1 MNDAQ
6 LHQRASEIFLRVRR
20 LPPEEREHAIN
31 AAAQGDGYLIAE
43 VRSLLAFDEGQS
55 FSAEDSTHATRTD
68 LYDAPA
74 TIGPYTVLAPIGRGG
89 SGRVYLAEQQTP
101 IRRRVAIKVVPMAAG
116 SGELAARFEVERRA
130 LEAADHPN
138 IARVLDAGRT
148 ADGSPYL
155 VMDLVEGV
163 PITDYCHTKRL
174 GVPERVGLMLKVAG
188 AVEHVHRL
196 GVIHRDLKPAN
207 ILVAETE
214 SGPEPR
220 VLDFGIAKPV
230 AGALAEESP
239 QTSGLPIGTPS
250 YMAPEQT
257 LIGGGGR
264 PIDTRADVYGLGA
277 VLYELLAGRPPI
289 EAGGDPIE
297 VLRRIREQVPPPAS
311 RSAGA
316 RRAPASMLAD
326 LDRILARSL
335 EKSPE
340 RRYPSAGAW
349 ADDLSRCLRCE
360 PIEAR
365 SPTVAY
371 RLMRF
376 GQRNRAGVG
385 VAVIVFL
392 AAALGVAG
400 LITGKIEAERQRS
413 IAVEHAV
420 ETDRQRAIA
429 VEHAAAQE
437 EINRF
442 LTEDLLGA
450 ASPDEM
456 GGDVSAL
463 DLLRRASALLPD
475 RFPERPLIAGS
486 IHHTLGA
493 TFAQLGDHDNADRH
507 IERALSLR
515 RGSLGPNAP
524 DTVRTEIV
532 SANMLIRR
540 QRMQE
545 ALGATRAAADRA
557 RRVLGPDDPSLYAAL
572 NDLGVLLADTGEHAE
587 AIELLTDALEHRR
600 RLLGDRH
607 HAVLTTTANLAN
619 AYDAAGE
626 PQRSLAMLKDALE
639 IAESLPA
646 PPRFTLLGLHNNIG
660 ATYQGLGE
668 HRAAA
673 PHLQRAVE
681 LAEQV
686 LSPDHPATLI
696 IMGNHAGL
704 EADTGDPAHAAEL
717 YRRIAE
723 RTTAL
728 YGGDT
733 PDTLNARYGMHNAI
747 WKAGRSE
754 EAAAGFEAL
763 LPDVARVFGETHWME
778 AATRR
783 ALAMALIDAGRAPEA
798 LPHAEQAHR
807 SLLNT
812 LGPDHE
818 RTVNAKGTVERA
830 RAEAER
836 AIPGG

>member
-1 MNDAQ
+1 MNDAK
-6 LHQRASEIFLRVRR
+6 LHQRASEIFLQVRR

-31 AAAQGDGYLIAE
+31 DAADGDEHLIAE
-43 VRSLLAFDEGQS
+43 VRSLLAFDEDQS
-55 FSAEDSTHATRTD
+55 FSAEDSTHATRPEF
-68 LYDAPA
+68 YDAPA
-74 TIGPYTVLAPIGRGG
+74 TIGPYTLLAPLGRGG
-89 SGRVYLAEQQTP
+89 SGRVYLAEQHSP

-116 SGELAARFEVERRA
+116 SDELAARFEVERRA

-163 PITDYCHTKRL
+163 PITDYCNTKRL
-174 GVPERVGLMLKVAG
+174 GVPERVDLMLKVAG
-188 AVEHVHRL
+188 AIEHVHRL

-214 SGPEPR
+214 AGPEPR

-277 VLYELLAGRPPI
+277 VLYELIAGKPPI

-297 VLRRIREQVPPPAS
+297 VLRRIREHVPPPAS
-311 RSAGA
+311 RSTQGL
-316 RRAPASMLAD
+316 RAPASMLAD

-340 RRYPSAGAW
+340 RRYSSAGAW

-385 VAVIVFL
+385 VAAIVFL
-392 AAALGVAG
+392 AAAVGVAG
-400 LITGKIEAERQRS
+400 LITGRIEAERQRS
-413 IAVEHAV
+413 
-420 ETDRQRAIA
+420 IA

-463 DLLRRASALLPD
+463 DLLKRASALLPD

-507 IERALSLR
+507 VQQALRIR
-515 RGSLGPNAP
+515 RSSLGPDAP

-532 SANMLIRR
+532 NANMLIRR

-557 RRVLGPDDPSLYAAL
+557 RSILGPDDPSLYAAL
-572 NDLGVLLADTGEHAE
+572 NDLGVVLADTGEHAE

-607 HAVLTTTANLAN
+607 HAVLTTTANLAI
-619 AYDAAGE
+619 AYDNAGQ
-626 PQRSLAMLKDALE
+626 PRRSLAMLEEALA

-686 LSPDHPATLI
+686 LSTDHPATLI
-696 IMGNHAGL
+696 IMGNLAGL
-704 EADTGDPAHAAEL
+704 ESDTGDPETAAEL
-717 YRRIAE
+717 YRGIVE
-723 RTTAL
+723 RTTEL

-733 PDTLNARYGMHNAI
+733 PDTLNARYGMYNAI
-747 WKAGRSE
+747 WKAGRAE
-754 EAAAGFEAL
+754 EAANGFRAL
-763 LPDVARVFGETHWME
+763 LPDILRVFGEGHRMD
-778 AATRR
+778 AMTRIS
-783 ALAMALIDAGRAPEA
+783 LGVALIDAGDPGPAIDLAE
-798 LPHAEQAHR
+798 HAHAI
-807 SLLNT
+807 LLN
-812 LGPDHE
+812 LYGPDNDDTISAA
-818 RTVNAKGTVERA
+818 RLAERA
-830 RAEAER
+830 RTAANS
-836 AIPGG
+836 PP

>member
-1 MNDAQ
+1 MNEAQ
-6 LHQRASEIFLRVRR
+6 LHQRASEIFLAVRS
-20 LPPEEREHAIN
+20 LPDPQRAEAIERDAES
-31 AAAQGDGYLIAE
+31 DPRLIAE
-43 VRSLLAFDEGQS
+43 VQSLLAFDH
-55 FSAEDSTHATRTD
+55 AEPPEDDTTPSGHQVPP
-68 LYDAPA
+68 YDAPPS
-74 TIGPYTVLAPIGRGG
+74 IGPYRILAPIGRGG
-89 SGRVYLAEQQTP
+89 SGRVYLAEQDTP

-163 PITDYCHTKRL
+163 PITDFCNAKGL

-188 AVEHVHRL
+188 AIEHVHRL

-207 ILVAETE
+207 ILVAETDT
-214 SGPEPR
+214 GPEPK

-230 AGALAEESP
+230 AGTLAEDSP

-257 LIGGGGR
+257 LIGGGGK

-277 VLYELLAGRPPI
+277 VLYELIAGHPPI

-297 VLRRIREQVPPPAS
+297 VLRRIREQVPPPAG
-311 RSAGA
+311 RSSEGV
-316 RRAPASMLAD
+316 RASASMMAD

-340 RRYPSAGAW
+340 RRYSGAGAW
-349 ADDLSRCLRCE
+349 AADLARCLRCE

-376 GQRNRAGVG
+376 SQRNRAGV
-385 VAVIVFL
+385 AAAIVVCF
-392 AAALGVAG
+392 AAALAIAG
-400 LITGKIEAERQRS
+400 LIAGRIEA
-413 IAVEHAV
+413 
-420 ETDRQRAIA
+420 DRQRAIA

-450 ASPDEM
+450 ASPNEM

-463 DLLRRASALLPD
+463 DLVRRASALVPG
-475 RFPERPLIAGS
+475 RFPQRPVIAAS

-493 TFAQLGDHDNADRH
+493 TFAQLGDHESAERH
-507 IERALSLR
+507 LSEAFQLR
-515 RGSLGPNAP
+515 RASLGPDAP
-524 DTVRTEIV
+524 ETVRTEIAR
-532 SANMLIRR
+532 ANLLIRR
-540 QRMQE
+540 QQMQE
-545 ALGATRAAADRA
+545 AAEASRAATDRA
-557 RRVLGPDDPSLYAAL
+557 RRILGPDDPSLYTAI
-572 NDLGVLLADTGEHAE
+572 NDLGILLSDTGEHAE
-587 AIELLTDALEHRR
+587 AIELLTDALKHRR

-607 HAVLTTTANLAN
+607 HAVLATASNLAI
-619 AYDAAGE
+619 AYDNAGE
-626 PQRSLAMLKDALE
+626 TRRSLAMLKEALT

-646 PPRFTLLGLHNNIG
+646 PPRFSLLGLHNNIG

-668 HRAAA
+668 PRAAA
-673 PHLQRAVE
+673 PHLRRAVE
-681 LAEQV
+681 LAEEV

-696 IMGNHAGL
+696 IMGNLAGL
-704 EADTGDPAHAAEL
+704 ESDTGDPETAAEL
-717 YRRIAE
+717 YRGIVE
-723 RTTAL
+723 RTTEL

-733 PDTLNARYGMHNAI
+733 PDTLNARYGMYNAV
-747 WKAGRSE
+747 WKAGRAK
-754 EAAAGFEAL
+754 EAADGFRAL
-763 LPDVARVFGETHWME
+763 LPDILRVFGEGHRMD
-778 AATRR
+778 AMTRIS
-783 ALAMALIDAGRAPEA
+783 LGVALIDAGDPRAAIDLAE
-798 LPHAEQAHR
+798 HAHAI
-807 SLLNT
+807 LLN
-812 LGPDHE
+812 LYGPDNDD
-818 RTVNAKGTVERA
+818 TVSAARLAERA
-830 RAEAER
+830 RTAANSR
-836 AIPGG
+836 P

>member
-1 MNDAQ
+1 MNERE
-6 LHQRASEIFLRVRR
+6 LHRLASEIFLRVRG
-20 LPPEEREHAIN
+20 LSEQERESALRE
-31 AAAQGDGYLIAE
+31 AADSQDPEGRLIAE
-43 VRSLLAFDEGQS
+43 VRGLLAFDEHQAIS
-55 FSAEDSTHATRTD
+55 DETDDQPSRTD
-68 LYDAPA
+68 FADAPA
-74 TIGPYTVLAPIGRGG
+74 NIGPYTVLAPIGRGG
-89 SGRVYLAEQQTP
+89 SGRVYLAEQTTP

-163 PITDYCHTKRL
+163 PITDYCNANRL
-174 GVPERVGLMLKVAG
+174 GVPERIGLMLKVAG
-188 AVEHVHRL
+188 AIEHVHRL

-207 ILVAETE
+207 ILVAETDAG
-214 SGPEPR
+214 SEPR

-230 AGALAEESP
+230 AGELADESP
-239 QTSGLPIGTPS
+239 VTSGLPIGTPS

-257 LIGGGGR
+257 LIGGEGR

-277 VLYELLAGRPPI
+277 VLYELIAGKPPV
-289 EAGGDPIE
+289 ESGGDPIE
-297 VLRRIREQVPPPAS
+297 VLRRIREQVPPAAS
-311 RSAGA
+311 RSATGL
-316 RRAPASMLAD
+316 RAPGSMLAD

-335 EKSPE
+335 EKSPD

-349 ADDLSRCLRCE
+349 AADLSRCLRCE

-371 RLMRF
+371 RLVRF
-376 GQRNRAGVG
+376 SQRNRAGVAAG
-385 VAVIVFL
+385 LLVLVASGL
-392 AAALGVAG
+392 ALAGLVAG
-400 LITGKIEAERQRS
+400 RIEAERQRS
-413 IAVEHAV
+413 
-420 ETDRQRAIA
+420 IA

-463 DLLRRASALLPD
+463 DLLQRASALLPG

-486 IHHTLGA
+486 VHHTLGA
-493 TFAQLGDHDNADRH
+493 AFAQLGDHDSADRH
-507 IERALSLR
+507 IAEALRLR
-515 RGSLGPNAP
+515 RSTLGPDAP

-540 QRMQE
+540 QRMSE
-545 ALGATRAAADRA
+545 ALDATRVAADRA
-557 RRVLGPDDPSLYAAL
+557 RRILGPDDPSLYAAL

-587 AIELLTDALEHRR
+587 AIELLTNALEHRR

-607 HAVLTTTANLAN
+607 HAVLTTTANLAF
-619 AYDAAGE
+619 AYDSAGE
-626 PQRSLAMLKDALE
+626 PRRSLAMLIDALA

-660 ATYQGLGE
+660 ATYQDLGE
-668 HRAAA
+668 PRAAA
-673 PHLQRAVE
+673 PHLSRAVE

-686 LSPDHPATLI
+686 LSPDHPATLL
-696 IMGNHAGL
+696 IMGNQAGL

-717 YRRIAE
+717 YRRIVE
-723 RTTAL
+723 RTTEL

-733 PDTLNARYGMHNAI
+733 PDTLNARYGMYNAV
-747 WKAGRSE
+747 WKAGRAE
-754 EAAAGFEAL
+754 EAANGFREL
-763 LPDVARVFGETHWME
+763 LPDILRVFGEGHKMD
-778 AATRR
+778 AMTRIS
-783 ALAMALIDAGRAPEA
+783 LGVALIDANDPATAIDLAE
-798 LPHAEQAHR
+798 HAHAI
-807 SLLNT
+807 LLN
-812 LGPDHE
+812 LYGPDNDD
-818 RTVNAKGTVERA
+818 TKSAA
-830 RAEAER
+830 RLAER
-836 AIPGG
+836 AKTAANSRP